1 MVEQETFAIIRRV
14 DTDGDGVL
22 TFDEFQDFFTNQV
35 NQEAAMVGPS
45 QHQSSPQMSNRK
57 PKNTARQKSEL
68 MEHVDNGR
76 NPGKRKSA
84 KSAAKGKVL
93 SP

>member
-1 MVEQETFAIIRRV
+1 
-14 DTDGDGVL
+14 
-22 TFDEFQDFFTNQV
+22 
-35 NQEAAMVGPS
+35 MVGPS